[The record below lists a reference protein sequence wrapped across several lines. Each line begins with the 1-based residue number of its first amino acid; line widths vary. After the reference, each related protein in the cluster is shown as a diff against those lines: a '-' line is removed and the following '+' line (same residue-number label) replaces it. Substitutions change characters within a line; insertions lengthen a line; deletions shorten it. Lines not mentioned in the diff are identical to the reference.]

1 MFVELKKDYHSN
13 YMPQT
18 RIDDIDFKVN
28 AGFKIE
34 DWLTP
39 TAMLSRGRR

>member
-1 MFVELKKDYHSN
+1 MLADLRKDCHSN
-13 YMPQT
+13 YFPQP
-18 RIDDIDFKVN
+18 RLGDIDFKVN

-39 TAMLSRGRR
+39 SAMLSRGRR